1 MKENKISNIS
11 QEEGEQTEIYQINL
25 DNEETEENNT
35 ETFDEKSNNNH
46 EKKNKIKMN
55 ISNINEKLTKIQTNV
70 KNFKLFKKKKIEK
83 GKLLN

>member
-46 EKKNKIKMN
+46 EKKKKIKMN